1 MIDREHK
8 LSTTRQVTL
17 LEISRG
23 TVYYLP
29 QPVSQAD
36 LALMRKID
44 KLHLEYPFMGSRMLR
59 DQLARQGIRGR
70 PLVRLSPLSHLVIA
84 SKITHP
90 SRRQLFLTCGAHLV
104 VPAGNHGWFGRP
116 IELLRLYAITGAK
129 LA

>member
-8 LSTTRQVTL
+8 LSTTRLVTL

-29 QPVSQAD
+29 QPVSPAD

-44 KLHLEYPFMGSRMLR
+44 KLDLEYPFMGSRMLR
-59 DQLARQGIRGR
+59 DQPARQSIRGR
-70 PLVRLSPLSHLVIA
+70 PPVRLSPLSPLVIA

-90 SRRQLFLTCGAHLV
+90 SRRQLFLTCG
-104 VPAGNHGWFGRP
+104 P
-116 IELLRLYAITGAK
+116 IS
-129 LA
+129 